1 MRWETGAIQEL
12 CSTWSSGARTVSNV
26 RALALMVTIHE
37 THCDAPGAQI
47 STESQSRMYGAC
59 TCGAALGVRA
69 RARGWP
75 ALWWFASSP
84 LRLVGLRMR
93 MTQKSTR
100 PKGALAVHQW
110 PSAQISHA
118 PHRELVTHPKGVP
131 QLVTHMWPAH
141 RGACAHV
148 CVAAAAGSP
157 ADIDGPHHGKRTR
170 ADTSTTESHMR
181 CWVQTY
187 SRVHSVSTCIC
198 SGMHLPACG
207 RTFLVHAKRRLAR
220 ARCSCSQWPCR
231 GVEGTGREW
240 VARQP
245 AAATGRRHELG
256 RERTPT
262 TRKLAALPWGFAR
275 AQRRTAK

>member
-1 MRWETGAIQEL
+1 
-12 CSTWSSGARTVSNV
+12 
-26 RALALMVTIHE
+26 MVTIHE

-47 STESQSRMYGAC
+47 STESQSRVYGAC

-198 SGMHLPACG
+198 SGSCTCQLVAEHFLCTPSDVSHARAAAARSGHAEGSRVPVASGWHANRQLPLAGATSSVASARPRHASLRHCRGASPGHKGAPLSSFGCTLPASIKSDS
-207 RTFLVHAKRRLAR
+207 AY
-220 ARCSCSQWPCR
+220 SYY
-231 GVEGTGREW
+231 
-240 VARQP
+240 
-245 AAATGRRHELG
+245 
-256 RERTPT
+256 
-262 TRKLAALPWGFAR
+262 
-275 AQRRTAK
+275 